1 MPKALKVGIT
11 GLPQAGK
18 TDILLRVIGMLESE
32 GIKVGGMVT
41 EAILEGGKRVG
52 FNIMDW
58 ETKEKDVMA
67 HKDIET
73 ETSRMRVEDY
83 GVNVEAIDRIG
94 VPAIMKAIE
103 DADVI
108 VIDEIGRMEVLSPNF
123 VEAVKETFDMDKPLI
138 ITLHKKSRN
147 PLLQDIRRRDDVR
160 ILEVTPINQSILPYK
175 IVKLVKEELENLG
188 MLEK

>member
-32 GIKVGGMVT
+32 GIKVGGMIT
-41 EAILEGGKRVG
+41 EAIMDGGKRVG
-52 FNIMDW
+52 FNVMDW

-94 VPAIMKAIE
+94 VPAIMRAIE
-103 DADVI
+103 EADVI

-175 IVKLVKEELENLG
+175 IVKLVKEELDNLG